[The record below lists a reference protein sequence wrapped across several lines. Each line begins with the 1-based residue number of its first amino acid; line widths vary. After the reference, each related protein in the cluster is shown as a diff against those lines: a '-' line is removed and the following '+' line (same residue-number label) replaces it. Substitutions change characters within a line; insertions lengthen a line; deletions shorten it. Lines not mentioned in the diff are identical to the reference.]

1 MEHRRFGSDCVIR
14 IQKGEEI
21 LAALRQVCTQENIVL
36 ASVNGI
42 GAVNDVTLGVF
53 NSKKFVYESTRYT
66 GDMEIVSCMG
76 NVTQKDG
83 EVYLHL
89 HMAVAN
95 ATKGVVYAGHLND
108 AKISLTG
115 EFILRIIDGRVER
128 EYSPEVVDVCLRLRE
143 ENSGDRD
150 DLVPLTEQIVQ
161 NVRQRLRHVPPH
173 CGKARSSRRS
183 PLMSHTGWFSLLK
196 CISIGM
202 PTAFSTANVKCYERK
217 ICGKQ
222 EDPAGD
228 GAGDDAPLALPHQ
241 MVL

>member
-1 MEHRRFGSDCVIR
+1 MEYRRFGNKIVARMD
-14 IQKGEEI
+14 KGEEI
-21 LAALRQVCTQENIVL
+21 CAKLLELAEAEDIRL
-36 ASVNGI
+36 ASVSGI
-42 GAVNDVTLGVF
+42 GASNDVTLGVF

-128 EYSPEVVDVCLRLRE
+128 EYSPEVGLNLFR
-143 ENSGDRD
+143 
-150 DLVPLTEQIVQ
+150 
-161 NVRQRLRHVPPH
+161 
-173 CGKARSSRRS
+173 
-183 PLMSHTGWFSLLK
+183 F
-196 CISIGM
+196 
-202 PTAFSTANVKCYERK
+202 
-217 ICGKQ
+217 
-222 EDPAGD
+222 
-228 GAGDDAPLALPHQ
+228 
-241 MVL
+241 

>member
-83 EVYLHL
+83 VYPAH
-89 HMAVAN
+89 H
-95 ATKGVVYAGHLND
+95 
-108 AKISLTG
+108 
-115 EFILRIIDGRVER
+115 RRQGRARVFPRGGPEPLPVL
-128 EYSPEVVDVCLRLRE
+128 SP
-143 ENSGDRD
+143 
-150 DLVPLTEQIVQ
+150 
-161 NVRQRLRHVPPH
+161 
-173 CGKARSSRRS
+173 
-183 PLMSHTGWFSLLK
+183 
-196 CISIGM
+196 
-202 PTAFSTANVKCYERK
+202 
-217 ICGKQ
+217 
-222 EDPAGD
+222 
-228 GAGDDAPLALPHQ
+228 
-241 MVL
+241 

>member
-53 NSKKFVYESTRYT
+53 NS
-66 GDMEIVSCMG
+66 
-76 NVTQKDG
+76 QKDG
-83 EVYLHL
+83 KVYLHL

-128 EYSPEVVDVCLRLRE
+128 EYSPEVGLNLFR
-143 ENSGDRD
+143 
-150 DLVPLTEQIVQ
+150 
-161 NVRQRLRHVPPH
+161 
-173 CGKARSSRRS
+173 
-183 PLMSHTGWFSLLK
+183 F
-196 CISIGM
+196 
-202 PTAFSTANVKCYERK
+202 
-217 ICGKQ
+217 
-222 EDPAGD
+222 
-228 GAGDDAPLALPHQ
+228 
-241 MVL
+241 

>member
-89 HMAVAN
+89 RNGQLAYLHLHMAVAN

-128 EYSPEVVDVCLRLRE
+128 EYSPEVGLNLFR
-143 ENSGDRD
+143 
-150 DLVPLTEQIVQ
+150 
-161 NVRQRLRHVPPH
+161 
-173 CGKARSSRRS
+173 
-183 PLMSHTGWFSLLK
+183 F
-196 CISIGM
+196 
-202 PTAFSTANVKCYERK
+202 
-217 ICGKQ
+217 
-222 EDPAGD
+222 
-228 GAGDDAPLALPHQ
+228 
-241 MVL
+241 

>member
-1 MEHRRFGSDCVIR
+1 MEYRVFGDSIVLR

-21 LAALRQVCTQENIVL
+21 LDTIKAVCEQEKVALAEV
-36 ASVNGI
+36 SGI

-128 EYSPEVVDVCLRLRE
+128 EYSPEVGLNLFR
-143 ENSGDRD
+143 
-150 DLVPLTEQIVQ
+150 
-161 NVRQRLRHVPPH
+161 
-173 CGKARSSRRS
+173 
-183 PLMSHTGWFSLLK
+183 F
-196 CISIGM
+196 
-202 PTAFSTANVKCYERK
+202 
-217 ICGKQ
+217 
-222 EDPAGD
+222 
-228 GAGDDAPLALPHQ
+228 
-241 MVL
+241 

>member
-1 MEHRRFGSDCVIR
+1 MEYRCFGSDCVIR

-36 ASVNGI
+36 AS
-42 GAVNDVTLGVF
+42 VTLGVF

-128 EYSPEVVDVCLRLRE
+128 EYSPEVGLNLFR
-143 ENSGDRD
+143 
-150 DLVPLTEQIVQ
+150 
-161 NVRQRLRHVPPH
+161 
-173 CGKARSSRRS
+173 
-183 PLMSHTGWFSLLK
+183 F
-196 CISIGM
+196 
-202 PTAFSTANVKCYERK
+202 
-217 ICGKQ
+217 
-222 EDPAGD
+222 
-228 GAGDDAPLALPHQ
+228 
-241 MVL
+241 

>member
-1 MEHRRFGSDCVIR
+1 MEYRCFGSDCVIR

-128 EYSPEVVDVCLRLRE
+128 EYSPEVGVSRQPRMLSRVDLP
-143 ENSGDRD
+143 DP
-150 DLVPLTEQIVQ
+150 LVPMMVTNSPSAMSNDIPRRACTVSF
-161 NVRQRLRHVPPH
+161 PTW
-173 CGKARSSRRS
+173 KSRR
-183 PLMSHTGWFSLLK
+183 MSWREMMIFFPMAVAK
-196 CISIGM
+196 VIFCCC
-202 PTAFSTANVKCYERK
+202 FC
-217 ICGKQ
+217 CGCRR
-222 EDPAGD
+222 EG
-228 GAGDDAPLALPHQ
+228 
-241 MVL
+241 

>member
-1 MEHRRFGSDCVIR
+1 MEYRRFGSDCVIR

-53 NSKKFVYESTRYT
+53 NSKKFVYECTRYT

-95 ATKGVVYAGHLND
+95 ATKGVVFAGHLND

-128 EYSPEVVDVCLRLRE
+128 EYSPEVGLNLFR
-143 ENSGDRD
+143 
-150 DLVPLTEQIVQ
+150 
-161 NVRQRLRHVPPH
+161 
-173 CGKARSSRRS
+173 
-183 PLMSHTGWFSLLK
+183 F
-196 CISIGM
+196 
-202 PTAFSTANVKCYERK
+202 
-217 ICGKQ
+217 
-222 EDPAGD
+222 
-228 GAGDDAPLALPHQ
+228 
-241 MVL
+241 